1 MAKRTTRKK
10 PVPAV
15 TLADAPV
22 AVAALGINVPY
33 YRVRLVGNRLEFH
46 LYGGNVVYWPEPP
59 DRRGAVPA
67 PSPAQEEPAN
77 DA

>member
-59 DRRGAVPA
+59 APA
-67 PSPAQEEPAN
+67 APEEK
-77 DA
+77 